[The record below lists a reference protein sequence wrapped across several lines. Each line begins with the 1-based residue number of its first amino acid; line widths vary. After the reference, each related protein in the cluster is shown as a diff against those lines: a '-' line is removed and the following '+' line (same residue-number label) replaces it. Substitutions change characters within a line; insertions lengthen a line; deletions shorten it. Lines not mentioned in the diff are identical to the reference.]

1 MPLKAGPAPS
11 RQPRD
16 PGAPGTAWSGGGGGG
31 SRDLA
36 WPTPAA
42 LREGGVLP
50 RYRCR
55 GAGVGARLGR
65 GLQPA
70 AWLAGWRVGCHRVG
84 WGREGEGCQTDVLL
98 PRRRPERPRR
108 FRVGGRA
115 GCRSGRRGA
124 PPDVGPV
131 SPRGQVQ
138 PGGVWR
144 RPCLAPWL

>member
-1 MPLKAGPAPS
+1 MTWLGPPQ
-11 RQPRD
+11 RLYGR
-16 PGAPGTAWSGGGGGG
+16 GG
-31 SRDLA
+31 SCR
-36 WPTPAA
+36 TTAA
-42 LREGGVLP
+42 VGPGSGPDWAAACSLRPG
-50 RYRCR
+50 
-55 GAGVGARLGR
+55 
-65 GLQPA
+65 
-70 AWLAGWRVGCHRVG
+70 WLAGWRVGCHRVG